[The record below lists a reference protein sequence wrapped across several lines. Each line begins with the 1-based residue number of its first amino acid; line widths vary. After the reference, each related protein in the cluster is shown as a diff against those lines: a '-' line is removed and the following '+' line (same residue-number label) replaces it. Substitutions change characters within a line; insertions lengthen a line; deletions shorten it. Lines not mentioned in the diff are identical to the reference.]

1 MPKMIPRRID
11 ADTLSPGE
19 IEFFMRISQ
28 EENISDWTILHSL
41 NIAPTYHQTRIMGE
55 IDFLVIIPKLGMIAV
70 EIKAHREIRIE
81 DGLWFLGRSDQSGS
95 INPFVQ
101 LKDAMFS
108 LQKYISDH
116 NSLLKEIPIFP
127 LVIFTH
133 CEIVLESVEIDRT
146 SYASSKEFRNG
157 KLSELLKKKISLARK
172 KLLEKNSAQWLRNN
186 PDRPNDKAILDL
198 IRLLRPNIELS
209 NQTFNHS
216 ATIQKELLKFTAEQF
231 DALDSL
237 EDNSCILF
245 NGPAGTGKTFIAIE
259 SAIRAANEGQKV
271 LFICMN
277 KLLSAYL
284 KKQLNG
290 YTNITVST
298 FGALIKSYDPQSNP
312 DIVTQEYYWNNELPQ
327 LAYSN
332 IINNEDDGS
341 FDLLIIDEA
350 QDIIGNNLWLDCL
363 DLLLAK
369 GLTYGKW
376 HIFGDFVYQAIY
388 SRNVSESELI
398 NDLKKRNSNF
408 MPYKLHKNCRNT
420 ESSSKLSLT
429 LLAMDSPYKS
439 YLRCQ
444 PSILESRYY
453 MYSNDSA
460 QLKKLNEILQ
470 NCLKE
475 GFKYSD
481 IVILSKVA
489 ESKSL
494 AHQNKVGLNAEVYT
508 LGSNCLRYT
517 SIHKFKGLEA
527 PVIILTD
534 FDEIESD
541 EAQKMM
547 FTGASRSTDSVHFLL
562 HKRIEKTF
570 TNRLIDIKLSNNK
583 EH

>member
-1 MPKMIPRRID
+1 MIPKRIN
-11 ADTLSPGE
+11 ADTPSPGE

-81 DGLWFLGRSDQSGS
+81 DGLWYLGRSDQSGS
-95 INPFVQ
+95 RNPFVQ
-101 LKDAMFS
+101 LKDTMFS
-108 LQKYISDH
+108 LQKYIVDH
-116 NSLLKEIPIFP
+116 NALLKEIPIFP
-127 LVIFTH
+127 LVLFTH
-133 CEIVLESVEIDRT
+133 SEITLEGIEVDRA

-157 KLSELLKKKISLARK
+157 KLSELLKKKISIARDEFLK
-172 KLLEKNSAQWLRNN
+172 KNSAQWLRSN
-186 PDRPNDKAILDL
+186 PDRPNEKDILDL

-209 NQTFNHS
+209 HQVLNHCE
-216 ATIQKELLKFTAEQF
+216 AIEQDLLKFTTEQF

-237 EDNSCILF
+237 VDHSCVLF

-259 SAIRAANEGQKV
+259 SAIRASKEGRKV

-277 KLLSAYL
+277 KLLCEHI
-284 KKQLNG
+284 KKQLSG
-290 YTNITVST
+290 YPNITIST
-298 FGALIKSYDPQSNP
+298 FHALIKSYDPQTNP
-312 DIVTQEYYWNNELPQ
+312 DNEHQEDYWHNDLPQ
-327 LAYSN
+327 LTYSN
-332 IINNEDDGS
+332 IINKSEDGS
-341 FDLLIIDEA
+341 YDLLIIDEA
-350 QDIIGNNLWLDCL
+350 QDIIGNDLWLDCL
-363 DLLLAK
+363 DLLLIN
-369 GLTYGKW
+369 GLPYGKW
-376 HIFGDFVYQAIY
+376 HIFGDFVYQSIY

-398 NDLKKRNSNF
+398 NNLRKRNPSF
-408 MPYKLHKNCRNT
+408 ISYKLHKNCRNIET
-420 ESSSKLSLT
+420 SSRLSLS

-439 YLRCQ
+439 YLRSQ
-444 PSILESRYY
+444 LSILESRYY
-453 MYSNDSA
+453 MYSNDSV

-508 LGSNCLRYT
+508 FGSNRLRYT

-570 TNRLIDIKLSNNK
+570 TNRLIGIKLSNNK